1 MKTTL
6 FRLLLLFPCILL
18 CINCV
23 NPSTKNRDHLV
34 FRYNEAANITTLDP
48 AFARNKENIWG
59 TNQLYNSL
67 VQLDEKLKIIPDI
80 AKSWSISEDLKTYTF
95 ILRNDV
101 YFHKH
106 AQFNTKDSTRTVVAS
121 DFTYSFD
128 RLKDPK
134 VASPGSWVLDKV
146 ANYKA
151 INDTIFQIN
160 LTQAFPAYLGLLSMR
175 YCSVIPKEIVSFY
188 GNEFRRNPIGTGPFQ
203 FKAWEENTKLVYRK
217 NPIYFEKDKNGI
229 QLPYLEAVAITFLPD
244 KQSEFLQF
252 IQGNLDLMNDIDSS
266 FKDDLLTQT
275 GKLQPNYSDR
285 IILDKS
291 PFLNSVYVGFYLG
304 NTQTPVQ
311 NINLRKAINHGFDRK
326 AMITYLRNGIGTPAL
341 GGFIPMGIEGYNG
354 EKGFYFDQKLA
365 KKYLKKYVQET
376 KDSQPSI
383 RLATVSDYVS
393 LCEFI
398 QRELQ
403 KIGIDVQVDVM
414 PAPTLRKQKHSG
426 KLELFRA
433 SWIADYPDAE
443 NFMLPYYSKNFT
455 PNGPNYTHFKNKTF
469 DRLYEQSFMIP
480 DLEER
485 KLLYQ
490 KMDSILIAE
499 APIIPLYY
507 DEFVRFTQNNVSG
520 IPKNPQNFLFLKTA
534 KKTIRK

>member
-6 FRLLLLFPCILL
+6 FRILLLFYSILL
-18 CINCV
+18 CINCA

-34 FRYNEAANITTLDP
+34 FRYNESANITTLDP

-95 ILRNDV
+95 TLRNDV

-106 AQFNTKDSTRTVVAS
+106 VQFNTKDSTRTVVAS

-146 ANYKA
+146 ENYKA
-151 INDTIFQIN
+151 VNDTTFQIN

-175 YCSVIPKEIVSFY
+175 YCSVLPKEIVSFY

-203 FKAWEENTKLVYRK
+203 FKAWDENTKLIFRK
-217 NPIYFEKDKNGI
+217 NPIYFEKDKNGMR
-229 QLPYLEAVAITFLPD
+229 LPYLEAVAITFLPD

-275 GKLQPNYSDR
+275 GKLQPTYSDR

-291 PFLNSVYVGFYLG
+291 PFLNSVYIGFYLEE
-304 NTQTPVQ
+304 TKTPIQ
-311 NINLRKAINHGFDRK
+311 NINLRKAINYGFDRK
-326 AMITYLRNGIGTPAL
+326 TMITYLRNGIGTPAL
-341 GGFIPMGIEGYNG
+341 GGFIPMGIEGYSG
-354 EKGFYFDQKLA
+354 EKGFYFNQKLA
-365 KKYLKKYVQET
+365 KQYLKKYIQET
-376 KDSQPSI
+376 NDQHPSI
-383 RLATVSDYVS
+383 RLATVADYVS

-403 KIGIDVQVDVM
+403 KIGIDVKVDVM
-414 PAPTLRKQKHSG
+414 PAPTLRKQKHAG

-455 PNGPNYTHFKNKTF
+455 PNGPNYTHFKNTSF
-469 DRLYEQSFMIP
+469 DKLYEQSFMIP
-480 DLEER
+480 DLEKR

-534 KKTIRK
+534 KKAIRK

>member
-6 FRLLLLFPCILL
+6 FRSLPILLITLL
-18 CINCV
+18 CISCAN
-23 NPSTKNRDHLV
+23 TTTGNRDHLV
-34 FRYNEAANITTLDP
+34 FRYNESANITTLDP

-67 VQLDEKLKIIPDI
+67 VQLDDDLKIIPDI
-80 AKSWSISEDLKTYTF
+80 AKHWEISEDLKTYTF
-95 ILRNDV
+95 TLRNDV

-106 AQFNTKDSTRTVVAS
+106 VQFNTQDSTRTVVAD
-121 DFTYSFD
+121 DFTFSFD

-134 VASPGSWVLDKV
+134 VASPGNWVLDKV
-146 ANYKA
+146 ESYQA
-151 INDTIFQIN
+151 INDTVFQIK

-175 YCSVIPKEIVSFY
+175 YCSVIPKEIVTHY

-203 FKAWEENTKLVYRK
+203 FKAWEENTKLVFRR
-217 NPIYFEKDKNGI
+217 NPLYFEKDKNGQ

-275 GKLQPNYSDR
+275 GKLQPRYTNK
-285 IILDKS
+285 IILEKS
-291 PFLNSVYVGFYLG
+291 PFLNSVYIGFYLG
-304 NTQTPVQ
+304 ESDMPVN
-311 NINLRKAINHGFDRK
+311 NINLRKAINYSFDRK

-341 GGFIPMGIEGYNG
+341 GGFIPMGIEGYSG
-354 EKGFYFDQKLA
+354 KKGFDFNQKLA
-365 KKYLKKYVQET
+365 KKHLKKYIEET
-376 KDSQPSI
+376 KDTQPSI
-383 RLATVSDYVS
+383 RIATVSDYVS

-403 KIGIDVQVDVM
+403 KIGIEVMVDVM
-414 PAPTLRKQKHSG
+414 PAPTLRKQKHAG

-443 NFMLPYYSKNFT
+443 NFMLPYYSQNFT

-469 DRLYEQSFMIP
+469 DKLYEKSFMIP
-480 DLEER
+480 DLEIR
-485 KLLYQ
+485 KVLYQ
-490 KMDSILIAE
+490 QMDSIIIAE

-507 DEFVRFTQNNVSG
+507 DEFVRFTQKNVSG

-534 KKTIRK
+534 KKCLK

>member
-6 FRLLLLFPCILL
+6 FPLLFLFFSALL

-23 NPSTKNRDHLV
+23 NPPTKNRDHLV
-34 FRYNEAANITTLDP
+34 FRYNESANITTLDP

-67 VQLDEKLKIIPDI
+67 VQLDEQLKIVPDI
-80 AKSWSISEDLKTYTF
+80 AKSWTISEDLKTYTF
-95 ILRNDV
+95 TLRNDV

-106 AQFNTKDSTRTVVAS
+106 FQFNTKDSTRTVIAS

-146 ANYKA
+146 ENYEA
-151 INDTIFQIN
+151 INDTLFQIN
-160 LTQAFPAYLGLLSMR
+160 LKQAFPAYLGLLSMR
-175 YCSVIPKEIVSFY
+175 YCSVLPKEIVAYY

-203 FKAWEENTKLVYRK
+203 FKAWEENTKLVFRK
-217 NPIYFEKDKNGI
+217 NPLYFEKDKNGI
-229 QLPYLEAVAITFLPD
+229 QLPYLEAIAITFLPD

-275 GKLQPNYSDR
+275 GKLQPNYRDR

-291 PFLNSVYVGFYLG
+291 PFLNSVYIGFYLEKK
-304 NTQTPVQ
+304 QAPIQ
-311 NINLRKAINHGFDRK
+311 NINLRKAINYGFDRK

-354 EKGFYFDQKLA
+354 EKGFHYNQDLA
-365 KKYLKKYVQET
+365 KKYLKKYIQET
-376 KDSQPSI
+376 NDTRPSI

-403 KIGIDVQVDVM
+403 KIGIVVKVDVM

-443 NFMLPYYSKNFT
+443 NFMLPYYSQNFT

-469 DRLYEQSFMIP
+469 DKLYEDSFMIP
-480 DLEER
+480 NLDER

-534 KKTIRK
+534 RKTIRK

>member
-6 FRLLLLFPCILL
+6 FRILLLFYSILL
-18 CINCV
+18 CINCA

-34 FRYNEAANITTLDP
+34 FRYNESANITTLDP

-95 ILRNDV
+95 TLRNDV

-106 AQFNTKDSTRTVVAS
+106 VQFNTKDSTRIVVAS

-146 ANYKA
+146 ENYKA
-151 INDTIFQIN
+151 VNDTTFQIN

-175 YCSVIPKEIVSFY
+175 YCSVLPKEIVSFY

-203 FKAWEENTKLVYRK
+203 FKAWDENTKLIFRK
-217 NPIYFEKDKNGI
+217 NPIYFEKDKNGMR
-229 QLPYLEAVAITFLPD
+229 LPYLEAVAITFLPD

-275 GKLQPNYSDR
+275 GKLQPTYSDR

-291 PFLNSVYVGFYLG
+291 PFLNSVYIGFYLEE
-304 NTQTPVQ
+304 TKTPIQ
-311 NINLRKAINHGFDRK
+311 NINLRKAINYGFDRK
-326 AMITYLRNGIGTPAL
+326 TMITYLRNGIGTPAL
-341 GGFIPMGIEGYNG
+341 GGFIPMGIEGYSG
-354 EKGFYFDQKLA
+354 EKGFYFNQKLA
-365 KKYLKKYVQET
+365 KQYLKKYIQET
-376 KDSQPSI
+376 NDQHPSI
-383 RLATVSDYVS
+383 RLATVADYVS

-403 KIGIDVQVDVM
+403 KIGIDVKVDVM
-414 PAPTLRKQKHSG
+414 PAPTLRKQKHAG

-455 PNGPNYTHFKNKTF
+455 PNGPNYTHFKNTSF
-469 DRLYEQSFMIP
+469 DKLYEQSFMIP
-480 DLEER
+480 DLEKR

-534 KKTIRK
+534 KKAIRK

>member
-6 FRLLLLFPCILL
+6 FPLLFLFFSALL

-23 NPSTKNRDHLV
+23 NPPTKNRDHLV
-34 FRYNEAANITTLDP
+34 FRYNESANITTLDP

-67 VQLDEKLKIIPDI
+67 VQLDEQLKIVPDI
-80 AKSWSISEDLKTYTF
+80 AKSWTISEDLKTYTF
-95 ILRNDV
+95 TLRNDV

-106 AQFNTKDSTRTVVAS
+106 FQFNTKDSTRTVIAS

-146 ANYKA
+146 ENYEA
-151 INDTIFQIN
+151 INDTLFQIN
-160 LTQAFPAYLGLLSMR
+160 LKQAFPAYLGLLSMR
-175 YCSVIPKEIVSFY
+175 YCSVLPKEIVAYY
-188 GNEFRRNPIGTGPFQ
+188 GNEFRRNPVGTGPFQ
-203 FKAWEENTKLVYRK
+203 FKAWEENTKLVFRK
-217 NPIYFEKDKNGI
+217 NPLYFEKDKNGV

-275 GKLQPNYSDR
+275 GKLQPNYRDR

-291 PFLNSVYVGFYLG
+291 PFLNSVYIGFYLEKK
-304 NTQTPVQ
+304 QAPIQ
-311 NINLRKAINHGFDRK
+311 NINLRKAINYGFDRK

-354 EKGFYFDQKLA
+354 EKGFHYNQDLA
-365 KKYLKKYVQET
+365 KKYLKKYIQET
-376 KDSQPSI
+376 NDTRPSI

-403 KIGIDVQVDVM
+403 KIGVVVKVDVM

-443 NFMLPYYSKNFT
+443 NFMLPYYSQNFT

-469 DRLYEQSFMIP
+469 DKLYEDSFMIP
-480 DLEER
+480 NLDER

-534 KKTIRK
+534 RKTIRK